1 MRHPYLQPMAP
12 GEIIANALRLYRD
25 HFRLLVLVALGP
37 HMALLG
43 MELLIAPPGAPAPEA
58 FLVLMFVTV
67 IMNGIALAAL
77 TLAIGH
83 ASMGE
88 EPPVME
94 IYGETLRA
102 GLLAV
107 VVAYL
112 ISAVLIS
119 AGLMVLIVPGIV
131 LGALFAPAVPIIV
144 LERRG
149 VVDGLSRSV
158 SLMRQN
164 WLKGAVV
171 FSFFILVAGFL
182 PLFLLL
188 IQGSMAMG
196 PFTPLLSALIGSIT
210 LPLGF
215 AANVLLYF
223 SLRADD
229 ADAAAQ
235 LAAVLKPPAPG
246 E

>member
-1 MRHPYLQPMAP
+1 MSPYLQPMTA
-12 GEIIANALRLYRD
+12 GEIILNALRVYRD
-25 HFRLLVLVALGP
+25 HLRLLVLVALYP
-37 HMALLG
+37 HLVLLAL
-43 MELLIAPPGAPAPEA
+43 ELLIAPPGAPTPEA

-77 TLAIGH
+77 TLAIGR
-83 ASMGE
+83 STQGD
-88 EPPVME
+88 EPSVLE
-94 IYGETLRA
+94 VYGETLRS
-102 GLLAV
+102 GLFAV

-119 AGLMVLIVPGIV
+119 AGLMALIVPGVV

-149 VVDGLSRSV
+149 VLEGLSRSV
-158 SLMRQN
+158 SLMKEH
-164 WLKGAVV
+164 WLKGTVV

-182 PLFLLL
+182 PLLLL
-188 IQGSMAMG
+188 LVQGSAAMG
-196 PFTPLLSALIGSIT
+196 PFSPLLSALIGSIT
-210 LPLGF
+210 LPLGY

-223 SLRADD
+223 SLRAAD

-235 LAAVLKPPAPG
+235 LAAVLKRPVAD

>member
-1 MRHPYLQPMAP
+1 MSHPYLQPMTA
-12 GEIIANALRLYRD
+12 GEIIANALRVYRD
-25 HFRLLVLVALGP
+25 HFRLLVLVALFP
-37 HMALLG
+37 HLALLAL
-43 MELLIAPPGAPAPEA
+43 ELLIAPPGEPAPEA
-58 FLVLMFVTV
+58 FLVLMFMTV

-77 TLAIGH
+77 TFAIGR
-83 ASMGE
+83 STQGP
-88 EPPVME
+88 EPAVLE
-94 IYGETLRA
+94 VYGLTLRS

-149 VVDGLSRSV
+149 VVEGLSRSV
-158 SLMRQN
+158 TLMKQH
-164 WLKGAVV
+164 WLKGTVV

-188 IQGSMAMG
+188 VQGNAAMG
-196 PFTPLLSALIGSIT
+196 PFTPLLGALIGSIT
-210 LPLGF
+210 LPLGYT
-215 AANVLLYF
+215 ANVLLYF
-223 SLRADD
+223 SLCAAD

-235 LAAVLKPPAPG
+235 LAAVLKRPVAD